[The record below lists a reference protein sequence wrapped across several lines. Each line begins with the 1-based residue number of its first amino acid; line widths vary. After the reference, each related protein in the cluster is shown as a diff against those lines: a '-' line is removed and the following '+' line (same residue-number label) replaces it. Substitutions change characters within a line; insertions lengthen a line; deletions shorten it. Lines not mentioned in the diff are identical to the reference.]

1 MPKFFLVTG
10 FLGAGKTTFLK
21 KFIPSLAPMR
31 MHIIVNEYGKE
42 SVDGPLLET
51 LNTTLMQINNGSI
64 FCTCKINDFE
74 DAMLHAISNEPD
86 CIVVE
91 ASGLADPT
99 AIRSIIEAPKFKDR
113 IDYGGAICM
122 VDAMRFEKV
131 YNTAKCTKKQIAAS
145 DIVLL
150 NKTDKT
156 TNDKLIEV
164 ERVIRTHKPEMPI
177 YRTTFGDFDM
187 EWIDGLDTS
196 ITIDDVEEYAVHAP
210 DISLQRFLIK
220 VEPTTSL
227 AQLQY
232 FLKIILED
240 SYRVKG
246 FVEVENQI
254 HLVNCVGPML
264 NIDPYDDSKET
275 NVGTLVVLSGEGLPI
290 RKSLKRGFDQYKG
303 QFVLTK

>member
-21 KFIPSLAPMR
+21 RFIPSLAPMR

-42 SVDGPLLET
+42 SIDGPLLET
-51 LNTTLMQINNGSI
+51 LNTTLKQINNGSI

-74 DAMLHAISNEPD
+74 DAMMHAISDEPD

-99 AIRSIIEAPKFKDR
+99 AIRSIMDSPKFRDK

-122 VDAMRFEKV
+122 VDAVRFEKV
-131 YNTAKCTKKQIAAS
+131 YSTAKCTKKQIAAS

-150 NKTDKT
+150 NKADKA
-156 TNDKLIEV
+156 TNNKLMEV
-164 ERVIRTHKPEMPI
+164 EHIIRTHKPEMPI
-177 YRTTFGDFDM
+177 YRTTFGDFNM

-196 ITIDDVEEYAVHAP
+196 ITIDNVEEYDIHAP
-210 DISLQRFLIK
+210 DISLQRFLVK
-220 VEPTTSL
+220 VDPTTTRR
-227 AQLQY
+227 QLQY
-232 FLKIILED
+232 FLKTILD
-240 SYRVKG
+240 DTYRVKG
-246 FVEVENQI
+246 FVKVENQM

-264 NIDPYDDSKET
+264 NVDPYDKSKET

-290 RKSLKRGFDQYKG
+290 RKSLKRGFEQYKG
-303 QFVLTK
+303 LFSLTK